1 MSRAESFAF
10 GIRRLA
16 SHNATD
22 RSDGPSNS
30 LPLSLDPNP
39 ALLIAKL
46 ALVAVSMCGASLLA
60 RRYGHA
66 VSGALAGLPVIV
78 GPILAML
85 LIDLPAERVRGIAL
99 ATLVCEPAM
108 LAHIV
113 VFANA
118 ARRFRWPV
126 CLALATVTFLAVAT
140 ALSQLAWGALVASA
154 LALAALVIAARSL
167 PASGSATDAP
177 VPVPVPRTELAWRIG
192 VALVIAGSVMWGA
205 DHLPAAI
212 AGVLLAVPITGS
224 VLPCFTLPRHG
235 PQATARLLAGF
246 VRGQSGFVGFF
257 VVLVGLLPHAPKTV
271 AFVAAVASAVAAPL
285 VLRRWTTAMPIR
297 GAVE

>member
-1 MSRAESFAF
+1 M
-10 GIRRLA
+10 
-16 SHNATD
+16 
-22 RSDGPSNS
+22 
-30 LPLSLDPNP
+30 DPNP

-46 ALVAVSMCGASLLA
+46 ALVAASMWGASLLA
-60 RRYGHA
+60 RHYGHA

-85 LIDLPAERVRGIAL
+85 LIDLPAERVHGIAL

-126 CLALATVTFLAVAT
+126 CLALATVTFLALAA
-140 ALSQLAWGALVASA
+140 ALAQLAWGALVASV
-154 LALAALVIAARSL
+154 LALAALVIAERSL
-167 PASGSATDAP
+167 PASGSAAD
-177 VPVPVPRTELAWRIG
+177 VPVPVPHSELAWRIG

-212 AGVLLAVPITGS
+212 AGALLAVPITGS

-246 VRGQSGFVGFF
+246 VRGQSGFVAFF

-285 VLRRWTTAMPIR
+285 VLRRWTTARPVR
-297 GAVE
+297 GTVE

>member
-1 MSRAESFAF
+1 MIPTE
-10 GIRRLA
+10 
-16 SHNATD
+16 
-22 RSDGPSNS
+22 
-30 LPLSLDPNP
+30 
-39 ALLIAKL
+39 ALLVAKL
-46 ALVAVSMCGASLLA
+46 ALVAASMWGASLLA

-78 GPILAML
+78 GPIMAML
-85 LIDLPAERVRGIAL
+85 LIALPAERVRGIAL

-118 ARRFRWPV
+118 ARRFKWPV
-126 CLALATVTFLAVAT
+126 CLALATLTFLAAAAVLA
-140 ALSQLAWGALVASA
+140 QLAWGALVASV
-154 LALAALVIAARSL
+154 LALVALGVAARSL
-167 PASGSATDAP
+167 PTSGHAADAP
-177 VPVPVPRTELAWRIG
+177 VPVPRSELAWRIG

-212 AGVLLAVPITGS
+212 AGALLAVPITGS

-246 VRGQSGFVGFF
+246 VRGQSGFVAFF
-257 VVLVGLLPHAPKTV
+257 IVLVGLLPHAPKAA
-271 AFVAAVASAVAAPL
+271 AFVAAVAAAVAAPL
-285 VLRRWTTAMPIR
+285 VLRKWTSAVTLR
-297 GAVE
+297 SAVE

>member
-1 MSRAESFAF
+1 M
-10 GIRRLA
+10 I
-16 SHNATD
+16 
-22 RSDGPSNS
+22 PSQV
-30 LPLSLDPNP
+30 
-39 ALLIAKL
+39 LLIAKL
-46 ALVAVSMCGASLLA
+46 ALVAASIWGASLLA

-78 GPILAML
+78 GPIIAML

-118 ARRFRWPV
+118 ARRFAWPV
-126 CLALATVTFLAVAT
+126 CLALATVTF
-140 ALSQLAWGALVASA
+140 
-154 LALAALVIAARSL
+154 ALAAALLARLDWGAIGATVLALTALVVASRVLRMSAA
-167 PASGSATDAP
+167 AADAP
-177 VPVPVPRTELAWRIG
+177 VAVPRSELGWRIA
-192 VALVIAGSVMWGA
+192 VALAIAATVMWGA

-212 AGVLLAVPITGS
+212 AGALLAVPITGS

-246 VRGQSGFVGFF
+246 VRGQSGFVSFF
-257 VVLVGLLPHAPKTV
+257 IVLIALLPQLPKAA
-271 AFVAAVASAVAAPL
+271 AFVAAVAAAVAAPL
-285 VLRRWTTAMPIR
+285 LLRQWTTATPAR
-297 GAVE
+297 SAAE